1 MTLTSVRYK
10 TYEDYLRSDLSSEA
24 NYRLLSNGEVIALP
38 PEDEENIC
46 IATELLFVIG
56 QFVRPRT
63 LIRTN
68 STEVQVRPVG
78 DGRTNRKP
86 DLVVLLPEHAEL
98 MANLRKSAV
107 LLDMPAPAFVAEV
120 VSPGGPGSDS
130 YRRDYEWKRQQ
141 YQELQ
146 IPEYWII
153 DRHRQQVTVLILQEG
168 AYVEQLYKCKEIVH
182 SVAFPKLNLS
192 AGQVLSAGDI

>member
-86 DLVVLLPEHAEL
+86 GLVVLLP
-98 MANLRKSAV
+98 
-107 LLDMPAPAFVAEV
+107 
-120 VSPGGPGSDS
+120 
-130 YRRDYEWKRQQ
+130 
-141 YQELQ
+141 
-146 IPEYWII
+146 
-153 DRHRQQVTVLILQEG
+153 
-168 AYVEQLYKCKEIVH
+168 
-182 SVAFPKLNLS
+182 
-192 AGQVLSAGDI
+192 